1 MAQGSGSN
9 TQLMENRAGLMPVLE
24 LTIRFDGEQ
33 ALAPGTRSDSSRR
46 REPDCRRTIAEIGDE
61 MTKAAHPGPTQT
73 ITAADPYA
81 LAARIALSLCGLVAA
96 VTMAAVLYIQLPS
109 LRAKPAATSLAS
121 YESAQQRWST
131 AMSEPAGEPMGVANP
146 VRIANPFDET
156 EVFEFP
162 AGTTDAEARAAM
174 TEVLMER
181 ARERYVRLE
190 SQPHRREAAGS

>member
-1 MAQGSGSN
+1 VI
-9 TQLMENRAGLMPVLE
+9 LRAG
-24 LTIRFDGEQ
+24 RQ
-33 ALAPGTRSDSSRR
+33 PG
-46 REPDCRRTIAEIGDE
+46 CRRNIAEIGDA
-61 MTKAAHPGPTQT
+61 MTKAAPSGPTQPM
-73 ITAADPYA
+73 ITTADPYA